1 MYVYI
6 YTVNAA
12 IYSGWF
18 LWRPLAPPS
27 IHSMLPDAVQR
38 RGWTMG
44 KRKAWEVRL
53 AGCANDISGGPGY
66 FTICGRFGVDD
77 EIEHAKLLDVY
88 RHSLLFFDLISS
100 PMMLPKNNYMF
111 INMNPEWIHE
121 GPQQIQTILVTPV
134 NLWCDAV
141 KVSGS
146 GHVCFLVLVR
156 LGWPSITP
164 LVVSMC
170 IWSLHDLT
178 EHAEAFGLQKQLVTG
193 IASTMG
199 LILRDIVWRLK
210 HVNAPKAGNIWKW
223 NLSTE

>member
-1 MYVYI
+1 
-6 YTVNAA
+6 
-12 IYSGWF
+12 
-18 LWRPLAPPS
+18 
-27 IHSMLPDAVQR
+27 MLPDAVQL

-88 RHSLLFFDLISS
+88 RHLLLFFDLISS
-100 PMMLPKNNYMF
+100 PTMLPKNNYMF

-178 EHAEAFGLQKQLVTG
+178 KHAEAFGLQKQLVTG
-193 IASTMG
+193 ITSTMG

-223 NLSTE
+223 ILSTE

>member
-1 MYVYI
+1 MTSLVGL
-6 YTVNAA
+6 A
-12 IYSGWF
+12 ILQSVVVLGWMMKLNMQNYWMF
-18 LWRPLAPPS
+18 
-27 IHSMLPDAVQR
+27 
-38 RGWTMG
+38 T
-44 KRKAWEVRL
+44 
-53 AGCANDISGGPGY
+53 DICY
-66 FTICGRFGVDD
+66 F
-77 EIEHAKLLDVY
+77 
-88 RHSLLFFDLISS
+88 FFDLISS
-100 PMMLPKNNYMF
+100 PTMLPKNNYMF

-178 EHAEAFGLQKQLVTG
+178 KHAEAFGLQKQLVTG
-193 IASTMG
+193 ITSTMG

-223 NLSTE
+223 ILSTE